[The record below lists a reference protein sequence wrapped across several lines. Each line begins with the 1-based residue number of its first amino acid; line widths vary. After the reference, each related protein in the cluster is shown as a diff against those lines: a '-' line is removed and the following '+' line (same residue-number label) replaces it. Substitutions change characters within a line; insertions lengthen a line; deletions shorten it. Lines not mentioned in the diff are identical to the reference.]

1 MSKAEPN
8 VTPGGTENG
17 QLLLEQSKQLLRTK
31 FYVPPIRAIQI
42 ARPRLIELIQG
53 GLDKALILISAPAGY
68 GKTTL
73 VSSWLKE
80 KKIPSAW
87 LSLDG
92 GDNDPIRFLQYVL
105 AALVPI
111 APGIEDD
118 LSGMLQGI
126 QPAQFEN
133 VINLL
138 ANELASSSDPFV
150 LVLDDLHVLHSEAV
164 LKMLSHLLE
173 HMPPRMHLAILTRTD
188 PPLPLARLRA
198 RGQLLDIRADHLRFT
213 QDEIAAFL
221 NDAMGLCLSAT
232 DLSAMEKRTEGWI
245 ASLQL
250 AALSMQGSQDIHAFV
265 SAFTGSHHYV
275 MDYLVEEVLKLQPKG
290 VSDFLL
296 QTSILE
302 RLCGALCEALLEAEG
317 AAAVDGQAMLES
329 LEEMNL
335 FTIPLDDDRHWYR
348 YHHLFSDVLRKRLEH
363 QSRQLL
369 PALHRRASQWYEQNG
384 LISES
389 IQQAITAGDQERA
402 AELIEQNGCFLLM
415 SGEVATLLNWTD
427 AIDFQSE
434 ARPWLA
440 IQKAWALALTGDLE
454 RVEPTLQ
461 VPETLLAPL
470 ERTDE
475 VRTMQGTIAAARAQC
490 ANSRGEMH
498 SAAEYAR
505 QALELLPDCSSIS
518 RSIRSVATSILGDAS
533 WFSGDVE
540 EAKRAYTEAVRIGRE
555 ANNLHMVIIANSNI
569 ADILVAQGQLHRAED
584 IYTQCLQMAVRPDGQ
599 RSPLAANILASMA
612 KLYYEW
618 NRLDDA
624 DQYVHQCVDLCRQW
638 GDIGMQ
644 AYAHAI
650 RARLEQAWG
659 HPEQAE
665 EAIREAERLIG
676 ENPVSPHLFT
686 QLKSV
691 LARVWLAQ
699 GNLDRPSQH
708 IQERGIKFKDEIPYH
723 REIDYDLLLRLLL
736 AREDHEAAIHLSNR
750 FLQQAETTGQV
761 DLIIEAL
768 ILRALAL
775 QGKKENE
782 QALEVLEKA
791 LTLAQPEGYVRS
803 FLDKGKAMTRLLC
816 LVQSRQVGSGYAGV
830 LLSKIGKTSGMTQP
844 TMQLLIEPLTTR
856 EVEVLKL
863 IESGHSN
870 QDIAGQLVISM
881 PTVKRHISNIYAKL
895 GVKSRTQAI
904 AIGKELKLF
913 E

>member
-1 MSKAEPN
+1 MPKAEYGL
-8 VTPGGTENG
+8 TSGENEND
-17 QLLLEQSKQLLRTK
+17 QLSLEQGKHLLKTK
-31 FYVPPIRAIQI
+31 FYVPSIRSNQI
-42 ARPRLIELIQG
+42 ARPRLSDLINVG
-53 GLDKALILISAPAGY
+53 MNHALILVSAPAGY

-80 KKIPSAW
+80 KEIPSAW

-92 GDNDPIRFLQYVL
+92 GDNDPIRFLQYLL

-111 APGIEDD
+111 APNIEDD
-118 LSGMLQGI
+118 ILGMLQGI

-138 ANELASSSDPFV
+138 ANELASFSDPFV
-150 LVLDDLHVLHSEAV
+150 LVLDDLHVLHSETV
-164 LKMLSHLLE
+164 LKMISYLLE
-173 HMPPRMHLAILTRTD
+173 HIPPQMHLAILTRTD
-188 PPLPLARLRA
+188 PPVPLARLRA
-198 RGQLLDIRADHLRFT
+198 RNQLLDIRADQLRFT

-221 NDAMGLCLSAT
+221 NDAMGLCLSAS
-232 DLSAMEKRTEGWI
+232 DLSAMEKRTEGWV

-275 MDYLVEEVLKLQPKG
+275 MDYLVEEVLKLQPKK
-290 VSDFLL
+290 VSNFLL
-296 QTSILE
+296 QTSILD
-302 RLCGALCEALLEAEG
+302 RLCGPLCEAVVETDG
-317 AAAVDGQAMLES
+317 AASLDGQAMLES

-335 FTIPLDDDRHWYR
+335 FTIPLDDERHWYR

-369 PALHRRASQWYEQNG
+369 PELHRRASQWYEKNG

-389 IQQAITAGDQERA
+389 IQQAITAGDQDRA
-402 AELIEQNGCFLLM
+402 AHLIEDHGCFLLM
-415 SGEVATLLNWTD
+415 SGEVATLLGWTD

-440 IQKAWALALTGDLE
+440 IQKAWALALSGDLE
-454 RVEPTLQ
+454 RVEPMLK

-475 VRTMQGTIAAARAQC
+475 IRTMQGTIAAARAQC
-490 ANSRGEMH
+490 ANSQGKMH
-498 SAAEYAR
+498 LAAEYAR

-518 RSIRSVATSILGDAS
+518 RSIRSVATSVLGDAS
-533 WFSGDVE
+533 WFNGDVE

-555 ANNLHMVIIANSNI
+555 ANNLHMVIIASSSI
-569 ADILVAQGQLHRAED
+569 ADILVVQGQLHRAAD

-599 RSPLAANILASMA
+599 RSPLAANIFASMA
-612 KLYYEW
+612 KLFYEW

-624 DQYVHQCVDLCRQW
+624 DQYTHQCIDLSRQW

-644 AYAHAI
+644 AYALAT
-650 RARLEQAWG
+650 RARLEQARG
-659 HPEQAE
+659 HPGQAE

-686 QLKSV
+686 QLKSI

-699 GNLDRPSQH
+699 GNLDKPSLH

-736 AREDHEAAIHLSNR
+736 AQDDYPAAIHLSSR
-750 FLQQAETTGQV
+750 FLQQAEKTGQV

-768 ILRALAL
+768 ILHALAL
-775 QGKKENE
+775 QGNKENE

-803 FLDKGKAMTRLLC
+803 FLDKGEAMTRLLC
-816 LVQSRQVGSGYAGV
+816 QIQSRKSGGSYAAV
-830 LLSKIGKTSGMTQP
+830 LLSQISQTSSMIQP
-844 TMQLLIEPLTTR
+844 SMQLLAEPLTRR

-863 IESGHSN
+863 IKAGWSN
-870 QDIAGQLVISM
+870 QDIAGQLVISLA
-881 PTVKRHISNIYAKL
+881 TVKRHISNIYTKL
-895 GVKSRTQAI
+895 GVESRTQAV
-904 AIGKELKLF
+904 AIGKELKIF